1 MSLAGIG
8 PVTSAP
14 ELPQDRYWLTVDGEQ
29 LPQVILSKALRYR
42 DRLRRDGRL
51 DLFRRTE
58 RVYFGQD
65 ANGGMANSAA
75 IQFGGEA
82 GELILIR
89 VNHFRSLLSALI
101 EVVVKSRL
109 SYDPRATN
117 NDTESA
123 QQVTL
128 AKSLL
133 EYYGRLLGDDAM
145 RRTTALCSLLF
156 GEGYTAQRWNTSKG
170 KPYVATPDP
179 NAPPSPEGEP
189 GSKVMFE
196 GDVDAQTFTPVE
208 VIHDIDATERE
219 LQWVLLP
226 YRANVWDLAAEHP
239 ESSDEILKM
248 RGSAQ
253 QRWPRSAWSSSPF
266 EKSQTSQEADIVTV
280 WYLYALPSPALPE
293 GRHAQVCG
301 DVLLHDGPMPYE
313 RIPVRVITPE
323 TEVSIS
329 RGHSPAFD
337 LLALQEAV
345 DSTWDTILT
354 MIDAYGLQSIIVPKG
369 SDFSPEVLGKGVQML
384 EWTPNPDLTGGGKP
398 ETLNLLD
405 LPPELATVLEKLK
418 GEMETLSTIN
428 AVVRGNLSEVTQLK
442 SGAALAL
449 VQSLTVQL
457 NGNFQA
463 GVVAHD
469 EGVATDRLMI
479 LKQFATNKRM
489 VEVVG
494 TANSGSMRE
503 WSADNLSTV
512 QRVTVEMGSPLQDQ
526 TAGKMEIAQQFLAN
540 GMIQRPGQY
549 FEVLK
554 TGRLDPIID
563 PSADAEQLM
572 LRENELLTQP
582 DRLVVARLT
591 DDHCIHVSAHGVV
604 LSQQSVRE
612 NPALTERVMQ
622 HIMEH
627 QKMWLG
633 MDPALALM
641 TKQSVMPPSPV
652 APPGP
657 NPTQEGPPSGKA
669 PEKGSEANKARPL
682 GGPPP
687 PGGPS
692 MPRVGTPNGPVAPQ

>member
-1 MSLAGIG
+1 MTLAQG
-8 PVTSAP
+8 PVASPTV
-14 ELPQDRYWLTVDGEQ
+14 LPDDRYWCAVDGAD

-51 DLFRRTE
+51 DLFRRSE
-58 RVYFGQD
+58 RVYYDQD
-65 ANGGMANSAA
+65 ANGGMANAA
-75 IQFGGEA
+75 CVQFGGEA

-89 VNHFRSLLSALI
+89 VNHFASLLSALL

-109 SYDPRATN
+109 SYDPRAAN

-123 QQVTL
+123 KQVTL

-133 EYYGRLLGDDAM
+133 EYYARLLGDDAT
-145 RRTTALCSLLF
+145 RRSTALCGLLF
-156 GEGYTAQRWNTSKG
+156 GEGYTGQRWNPSKG
-170 KPYVATPDP
+170 KPYTTRPDP
-179 NAPPSPEGEP
+179 SGAMDESGQPVAQ
-189 GSKVMFE
+189 VMFE

-208 VIHDIDATERE
+208 VIHDQDATDLE
-219 LQWVLLP
+219 LQWAILP

-239 ESSDEILKM
+239 EQAENILKM

-266 EKSQTSQEADIVTV
+266 EKSQTSQETDIVTV
-280 WYLYALPSPALPE
+280 WWLYHLPTPALPK

-313 RIPVRVITPE
+313 RIPVRAIMPE
-323 TEVSIS
+323 REVSIS
-329 RGHSPAFD
+329 RGHSPAFK

-354 MIDAYGLQSIIVPKG
+354 MIDAYGLQSIIVPKD
-369 SDFSPEVLGKGVQML
+369 SDFSPEALGKGTQML
-384 EWTPNPDLTGGGKP
+384 EWTPNPDLAGGGKP
-398 ETLNLLD
+398 EVLNLMQ
-405 LPPELATVLEKLK
+405 LPPELGEVLEKLK

-463 GVVAHD
+463 AVVSHD

-479 LKQFATNKRM
+479 LKQYADTKRM

-503 WSADNLSTV
+503 WSKDDLSTV

-526 TAGKMEIAQQFLAN
+526 TAGKMEIAQQFLSN
-540 GMIQRPGQY
+540 GLIQRPGQY
-549 FEVLK
+549 FEVIK

-563 PSADAEQLM
+563 PSTDAEQLM
-572 LRENELLTQP
+572 LRENEMLVQP
-582 DRLVVARLT
+582 GAQVQARIT
-591 DDHCIHVSAHGVV
+591 DDHCNHVAAHTCALSSPSVRADPV
-604 LSQQSVRE
+604 LSEQVL
-612 NPALTERVMQ
+612 N
-622 HIMEH
+622 HILEH
-627 QKMWLG
+627 HNMWLG

-641 TKQSVMPPSPV
+641 TGQSKMPPPPPGM
-652 APPGP
+652 APP
-657 NPTQEGPPSGKA
+657 PPPGGEKPGGKA
-669 PEKGSEANKARPL
+669 PPDKSAEANKARPL

-692 MPRVGTPNGPVAPQ
+692 MPTNPGTGAPAPQ